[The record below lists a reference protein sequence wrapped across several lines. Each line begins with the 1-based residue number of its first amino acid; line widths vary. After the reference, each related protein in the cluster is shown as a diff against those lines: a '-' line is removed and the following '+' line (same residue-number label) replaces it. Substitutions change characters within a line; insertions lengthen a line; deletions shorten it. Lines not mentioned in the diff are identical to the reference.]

1 MDISRFETK
10 LEFSEGTRVITP
22 AQAVIKRISNKDI
35 RELERPHEPGARIRD
50 EKLKF
55 AVLWAYNDCS
65 ILCEDPIGH
74 KQAIARTLSTLEKI
88 NDVAPI
94 TKIKF
99 RRLRIFWI
107 RPVRNYEF
115 KPLEHKY
122 RQCFIKE
129 NEIFDNCFDSG
140 VILDMSRGRLNLH
153 HQSGIM
159 EVSQLQKDYRVF
171 KMKEVTSKVFIFLS
185 TTISS
190 TDIVEYSIKSL
201 EEFLLNSV
209 EICRTHSD
217 GFEKIVE
224 EVI

>member
-1 MDISRFETK
+1 MDISRFETN
-10 LEFSEGTRVITP
+10 LEFSEKTRVITP
-22 AQAVIKRISNKDI
+22 AQAVMQRISAKDI
-35 RELERPHEPGARIRD
+35 SKLERPFEPGARIRD

-55 AVLWAYNDCS
+55 AALWTYDNCS
-65 ILCEDPIGH
+65 ILYEDLIDH
-74 KQAIARTLSTLEKI
+74 KQAITRTLSILENI

-94 TKIKF
+94 AKIKS

-129 NEIFDNCFDSG
+129 SEIFDDCCDSS
-140 VILDMSRGRLNLH
+140 VVLEMSRGRLNLH

-159 EVSQLQKDYRVF
+159 DISQLQKDFRVF
-171 KMKEVTSKVFIFLS
+171 KMKKVTSKVFIFLS

-190 TDIVEYSIKSL
+190 TDVVEYSRKSL
-201 EEFLLNSV
+201 EEFLVNSF
-209 EICRTHSD
+209 ELCRTHSD
-217 GFEKIVE
+217 GFEKILE